1 MATQEADLEPAD
13 LTTEDV
19 AATLGVSVATIG
31 RKTRS
36 GELPYVKIGHRTY
49 RYRRSD
55 VDAFIRG
62 HLRYGDVAAVLERAG
77 DP

>member
-1 MATQEADLEPAD
+1 MATQETDLEPAD

-19 AATLGVSVATIG
+19 AAMLGVSVATIG

-36 GELPYVKIGHRTY
+36 GELPYLKLGHRTY

-55 VDAFIRG
+55 VAAFISQ
-62 HLRYGDVAAVLERAG
+62 HLRYGDIAAVIERAG